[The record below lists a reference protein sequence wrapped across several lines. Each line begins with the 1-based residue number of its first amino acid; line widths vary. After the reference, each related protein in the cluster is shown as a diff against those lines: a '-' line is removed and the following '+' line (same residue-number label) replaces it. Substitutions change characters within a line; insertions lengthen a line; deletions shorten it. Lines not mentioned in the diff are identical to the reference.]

1 MTKPTVQFLGA
12 AETVTGSK
20 HLITTKGSKVLLDCG
35 LFQGLKA
42 LRLRNREAPDFSP
55 TEIDAIVISHAH
67 IDHSGYLPL
76 LVRLGYR
83 GPIYCT
89 PATADL
95 LAILLRDSAYLQE
108 EHAAHANKWGYSKHA
123 PAVPLYTME
132 DAEATLPL
140 LQPQMYR
147 EPFSATKDVEVVL
160 RCAGHIL
167 GSATVELQLNGSNGT
182 RDTKVVFTGDL
193 GRWDRPI
200 LKDPV
205 DVPEADYLLVESTYG
220 NRTHEPDPDSDL
232 AKIVSE
238 TAAEGGAIVIPAFA
252 VGRTQ
257 ELLWRL
263 RQLEEAGKIPE
274 LPTYIDS
281 PMAINV
287 TGLYRRHMEEHDL
300 EMATLLD
307 EGATPLKP
315 KMFAAARTVQ
325 ASKKV
330 NALEGPVIVISAS
343 GMAGGGRILHHLKR
357 RLPDHRNTVVLAG
370 YQAAGTRG
378 RSLQEGAESVKIHGQ
393 QVEVRARVET
403 VHGLSAH
410 ADKGEVIRWLSGF
423 KDAPKHVYAVHGE
436 PKATEAMAQH
446 IREKLGWTASV
457 AKDGE
462 VAELG

>member
-1 MTKPTVQFLGA
+1 
-12 AETVTGSK
+12 
-20 HLITTKGSKVLLDCG
+20 
-35 LFQGLKA
+35 
-42 LRLRNREAPDFSP
+42 
-55 TEIDAIVISHAH
+55 
-67 IDHSGYLPL
+67 
-76 LVRLGYR
+76 
-83 GPIYCT
+83 
-89 PATADL
+89 
-95 LAILLRDSAYLQE
+95 
-108 EHAAHANKWGYSKHA
+108 
-123 PAVPLYTME
+123 ME

-140 LQPQMYR
+140 LEPQMYR
-147 EPFSATKDVEVVL
+147 EPFAATKDVEVVL

-167 GSATVELQLNGSNGT
+167 GSATVELRLNGSGST
-182 RDTKVVFTGDL
+182 KDTKVVFTGDL

-205 DVPEADYLLVESTYG
+205 PVPEADYLLVESTYG
-220 NRTHEPDPDSDL
+220 NRTHEEDPDSDL
-232 AKIVSE
+232 ARIVRE
-238 TAAEGGAIVIPAFA
+238 TASQGGAIVIPAFA

-263 RQLEEAGKIPE
+263 RQLEEAGRIPE

-287 TGLYRRHMEEHDL
+287 TALYRRHMEEHDL
-300 EMATLLD
+300 EMAALMD

-330 NALEGPVIVISAS
+330 NALEGPVVIISAS

-357 RLPDHRNTVVLAG
+357 RLPDHRNTVVLVG

-378 RSLQEGAESVKIHGQ
+378 RSLQEGADEVKIHGKK
-393 QVEVRARVET
+393 VEVRARIET

-410 ADKGEVIRWLSGF
+410 ADKEEALRWMSGF
-423 KDAPKHVYAVHGE
+423 ERPPKRTYAVHGE
-436 PKATEAMAQH
+436 PSATQAMVDN
-446 IREKLGWTASV
+446 IRDRLGWNAAV

-462 VAELG
+462 IAELA

>member
-1 MTKPTVQFLGA
+1 MTQPTVQFLGA

-20 HLITTKGSKVLLDCG
+20 HLISANGSKVLLDCG
-35 LFQGLKA
+35 MFQGLKA
-42 LRLRNREAPDFSP
+42 LRLRNREGPDFLPS
-55 TEIDAIVISHAH
+55 EIDAIVISHAH

-76 LVRLGYR
+76 LVRLGFS

-108 EHAAHANKWGYSKHA
+108 EHAAHANRFGYSKHT

-140 LQPQMYR
+140 LSPQMYR
-147 EPFSATKDVEVVL
+147 EPFPVANDMEVVL

-167 GSATVELQLNGSNGT
+167 GSATVDVLIGGKKDT
-182 RDTKVVFTGDL
+182 RVVYTGDL
-193 GRWDRPI
+193 GRWGRPI
-200 LKDPV
+200 LKDPTPV
-205 DVPEADYLLVESTYG
+205 TEADVLMVESTYG
-220 NRTHEPDPDSDL
+220 NRTHREDPDSDL
-232 AKIVSE
+232 ARVVAD
-238 TAAEGGAIVIPAFA
+238 TASNGGAIVIPAFA

-263 RQLEEAGKIPE
+263 KQLEDAGRIPV

-287 TGLYRRHMEEHDL
+287 TDIYRRHPEEHDL
-300 EMATLLD
+300 EMATMMD
-307 EGATPLKP
+307 EGASPLKP
-315 KMFAAARTVQ
+315 KLFAAARTVQ

-330 NALEGPVIVISAS
+330 NALEGPVIIISAS
-343 GMAGGGRILHHLKR
+343 GMAGGGRILHHLKT
-357 RLPDHRNTVVLAG
+357 RLPDHRNTVLLTG

-378 RSLQEGAESVKIHGQ
+378 RTIQEGADEVKIHGKM
-393 QVEVRARVET
+393 VEVRAKVET

-410 ADKGEVIRWLSGF
+410 ADKDEIIRWLSGF
-423 KDAPKHVYAVHGE
+423 ERPPKKVFAVHGDPE
-436 PKATEAMAQH
+436 AVEAMVQNIH
-446 IREKLGWTASV
+446 TQLGWDASV
-457 AKDGE
+457 AKDRQ
-462 VAELG
+462 VAELV

>member
-1 MTKPTVQFLGA
+1 MTNPTVQFLGA

-20 HLITTKGSKVLLDCG
+20 HLISANGSKVLLDCG
-35 LFQGLKA
+35 LFQGLKE
-42 LRLRNREAPDFSP
+42 LRLRNWEAPDFLP
-55 TEIDAIVISHAH
+55 ADIDAIVISHAH

-76 LVRLGYR
+76 LVRLGFS

-108 EHAAHANKWGYSKHA
+108 EHAAHANRFGYSKHT

-147 EPFSATKDVEVVL
+147 EPFPVANDIEVVL

-167 GSATVELQLNGSNGT
+167 GSATVDLLVGGKKET
-182 RDTKVVFTGDL
+182 RVVFTGDL
-193 GRWDRPI
+193 GRWGRPI
-200 LKDPV
+200 LKDPTPV
-205 DVPEADYLLVESTYG
+205 KEADVLLVESTYG
-220 NRTHEPDPDSDL
+220 NRTHQEDPDSDL
-232 AKIVSE
+232 ARVVGK
-238 TAAEGGAIVIPAFA
+238 TASKGGAIVIPAFA

-263 RQLEEAGKIPE
+263 KKLEDAGRIPI

-287 TGLYRRHMEEHDL
+287 TDIYRRHPEEHDL
-300 EMATLLD
+300 EMAALMN
-307 EGATPLKP
+307 EGASPLKP
-315 KMFAAARTVQ
+315 KLFTAARTVQ

-330 NALEGPVIVISAS
+330 NALEGPVIIISAS
-343 GMAGGGRILHHLKR
+343 GMAGGGRILHHLKT
-357 RLPDHRNTVVLAG
+357 RLPDHRNTVLLTG
-370 YQAAGTRG
+370 YQAIGTRG
-378 RSLQEGAESVKIHGQ
+378 RTLQEGAKEVKIHGKM
-393 QVEVRARVET
+393 VEVRAKVET

-410 ADKGEVIRWLSGF
+410 ADQTEILRWLSGF
-423 KDAPKHVYAVHGE
+423 ERPPQRIFAVHGD
-436 PKATEAMAQH
+436 PDATAALAQL
-446 IREKLGWTASV
+446 IGEKLKWGVSV
-457 AKDGE
+457 AKDRQIADL
-462 VAELG
+462 V